1 MALGTHRSPSA
12 DIERTLNRY
21 RGTVRQ
27 AAYGH
32 GITDGDLD
40 ELVQEVRIRLWKAHE
55 RGEKMD
61 ELPASYFYK
70 TSMTA
75 SVDMLRRRRTAREA
89 ASVSLEEM
97 SEAGV
102 EPRSPEDTTRPHEN
116 AELAQQ
122 IDDALGTLSTNRAPV
137 VRMYLAGYDR
147 HEIADLMRWTEAKT
161 RNLLYRGLEDLR
173 VELRGRG
180 LAPEGVK

>member
-1 MALGTHRSPSA
+1 MLHRPDPRDSRVALMALGTHISPSA

-75 SVDMLRRRRTAREA
+75 SVDMLRRRRTAPRCTAPAPNECRRTQ
-89 ASVSLEEM
+89 SV
-97 SEAGV
+97 
-102 EPRSPEDTTRPHEN
+102 PRIRS
-116 AELAQQ
+116 
-122 IDDALGTLSTNRAPV
+122 
-137 VRMYLAGYDR
+137 
-147 HEIADLMRWTEAKT
+147 
-161 RNLLYRGLEDLR
+161 
-173 VELRGRG
+173 
-180 LAPEGVK
+180 